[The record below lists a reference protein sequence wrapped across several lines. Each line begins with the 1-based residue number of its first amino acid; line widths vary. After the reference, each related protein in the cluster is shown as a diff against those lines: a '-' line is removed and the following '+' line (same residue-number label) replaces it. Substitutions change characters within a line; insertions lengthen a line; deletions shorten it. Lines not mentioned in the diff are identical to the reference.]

1 MHALLCALLK
11 VSLRLLIQAPDTLTV
26 TSETWTDTLYL
37 RPLVSEHDVDLKPA
51 SQVVESLGESAVE
64 ISAPASHL
72 LFRGIPVDGTPQ
84 AFGEELAESGFRCL
98 SPSLYKGTFAGVED
112 CMVTFL
118 SSGSLVWK
126 VSVFFPVCENWSA
139 AKKQYLQFKDWFSY
153 KYVVSPQ
160 TVREKL
166 SQRFPEGSGAEA
178 WGFEGGV
185 SSYFSLF
192 ELEGGSATVYVS
204 YDKSSGKLR
213 VCIDYI
219 DRVNSAVKD
228 MNDMSDI

>member
-11 VSLRLLIQAPDTLTV
+11 VSLGLFIQASDTLTV

-37 RPLVSEHDVDLKPA
+37 RPLVSEQDVDLKPV
-51 SQVVESLGESAVE
+51 SQVVESLGASIEEV
-64 ISAPASHL
+64 SAPASHL

-84 AFGEELAESGFRCL
+84 AFGEELVKSGFRCL

-118 SSGSLVWK
+118 TSNSLVWK

-139 AKKQYLQFKDWFSY
+139 AKKQYLKFKDWFSL
-153 KYVVSPQ
+153 KYATAPQ
-160 TVREKL
+160 AVRERL
-166 SQRFPEGSGAEA
+166 SQRFPEGSGSEA
-178 WGFEGGV
+178 WGFEGGL
-185 SSYFSLF
+185 SSYYSLF
-192 ELEGGSATVYVS
+192 ALEGGNATVYVS
-204 YDKSSGKLR
+204 YDKPSGRLR

-219 DRVNSAVKD
+219 DGVNSAVKD
-228 MNDMSDI
+228 MNDMSDL